1 MSAKGGPNPLW
12 ARSPLV
18 LRRYPG
24 LLVAV
29 VAGALLLAVAAASS
43 PLFLSSAASSA
54 MRQEVEDVTV
64 FGAGFSLEQRDYF
77 GQIGAAIQP
86 AVDTP
91 AYPERDEAIT
101 KVAAEIPGLEERIL
115 TLLGVQVRA
124 APSDQPE
131 RSDIV
136 RLLYRTDALA
146 HVTKLEGGE
155 GEGVW
160 LSDNRAEQLGVGPGD
175 TLTLTYEGDV
185 QRDGRR
191 HVGTT
196 SVVVAGV
203 YRALWSEPDTPYW
216 RDLYE
221 QIYPPNPDVPPP
233 PAFLIMDEATYREVN
248 SDLESFATDVHW
260 EFPLAD
266 PSPTLEQAQS
276 LNANLDQ
283 LQASLQARTTPE
295 ARTLSCTELRCATAT
310 LLPTVIRETEE
321 EVSALRGPAD
331 LLATAGTLVALA
343 VVAAAGAFLV
353 ARRRTEAMLLHARG
367 MSPWVFAGK
376 TLVETF
382 LPVLVGTALGF
393 LVAVGVISLVGPGGA
408 VDPAALL
415 DAAQAAALRLPA
427 ALFVLALVAGL
438 VYLGLSERNRDRAGL
453 LRFIPWEIGLLVAA
467 AFCFERLTGGH
478 GLVEEAGGVERPSA
492 YVLLFPIFFVAGLA
506 GLVARLWG
514 PALRG
519 LRRRSTRLPAGPYL
533 AVHRLAGAERLAV
546 LLVAACALSLG
557 IFVYAQTVV
566 YSLERSV
573 LAKSALFVGSNVN
586 GTINTDQ
593 EPPAD
598 FPFPITK
605 VTRIVRGGEA
615 TANGTQ
621 VDLMAVDP
629 ATLAEA
635 AFWDPSWSDASF
647 GGLAERLAAG
657 TGAAIPV
664 VVAGDRLP
672 DETQIVVDSAPVPI
686 QVVGRASAFPGM
698 FESRPLVVASYA
710 SWERAFDDVGI
721 SSPLDAPGADAQLW
735 VKGDDERAAAA
746 LTASPVRPYQVLTS
760 AEIRQNPSILSATRT
775 FDFLR
780 ALGFAA
786 GLLAVVGMLL
796 YLQAR
801 QRGRVVSF
809 ALSRRMG
816 LAGPVHVAALVLELG
831 AMLLSSLAI
840 GIALALV
847 AARVVLGDVDPL
859 ADIPPDP
866 LFSTPVSLLV
876 ATAIGLALVSVLGGL
891 LASRAAER
899 ANVSEVMRLAD

>member
-1 MSAKGGPNPLW
+1 MSAEGRSNPLW

-18 LRRYPG
+18 LLRYPG
-24 LLVAV
+24 LLVSV
-29 VAGALLLAVAAASS
+29 VAGALLLAVAASSS
-43 PLFLSSAASSA
+43 PLFLSSVASSA
-54 MRQEVEDVTV
+54 LRQEVQDATA
-64 FGAGFSLEQRDYF
+64 FGAGFTLEQSEF
-77 GQIGAAIQP
+77 FIGTRP
-86 AVDTP
+86 TVDFSTY
-91 AYPERDEAIT
+91 AERDEALT
-101 KVAAEIPGLEERIL
+101 KTARDIPGLGPRIL
-115 TLLGVQVRA
+115 TLLGAQVSA
-124 APSDQPE
+124 APTDDSS
-131 RSDIV
+131 RSEIV
-136 RLLYRTDALA
+136 ALLHRTDALS
-146 HVTKLEGGE
+146 HVTRLAGE

-160 LSDNRAEQLGVGPGD
+160 IAHNRAEQLGVGPGD
-175 TLTLTYEGDV
+175 SLTLTYENQGF
-185 QRDGRR
+185 RTNGRPSVR
-191 HVGTT
+191 TT
-196 SVVVAGV
+196 TVRIAGV
-203 YRALWSEPDTPYW
+203 YRALWSQPDTPYW
-216 RDLYE
+216 RNLYE
-221 QIYPPNPDVPPP
+221 LIYPPNPDAPPP
-233 PAFLIMDEATYREVN
+233 PAFLLLDEATYGEIN
-248 SDLESFATDVHW
+248 ADLRAFPNDVQW

-266 PSPTLEQAQS
+266 LSPTLEQAKR
-276 LNANLDQ
+276 LDGDLDA
-283 LQASLQARTTPE
+283 LQASLQTRSTPE
-295 ARTLSCTELRCATAT
+295 ARTMRCGELRCSTAT

-321 EVSALRGPAD
+321 EVSGLRGPAD

-453 LRFIPWEIGLLVAA
+453 LRFVPWEIGLLVAA

-514 PALRG
+514 PALRV
-519 LRRRSTRLPAGPYL
+519 LRQRSARLPAGPYL

-566 YSLERSV
+566 HSLERSV

-647 GGLAERLAAG
+647 GALAERLAAG

-735 VKGDDERAAAA
+735 VKGEDERAAAA
-746 LTASPVRPYQVLTS
+746 LTASSVRPYQVLTS

>member
-1 MSAKGGPNPLW
+1 MRSANPLW

-18 LRRYPG
+18 LRRFPG

-29 VAGALLLAVAAASS
+29 AVGALLLAVAASSS

-54 MRQEVEDVTV
+54 MQQEVEDATV

-77 GQIGAAIQP
+77 GQTGAAVQP

-91 AYPERDEAIT
+91 AYSERDEAVT
-101 KVAAEIPGLEERIL
+101 RAAAEIPGLGERIL

-131 RSDIV
+131 RSDTV

-146 HVTKLEGGE
+146 HVRKLEGGE

-160 LSDNRAEQLGVGPGD
+160 LSDNRADQLGVGPGD

-196 SVVVAGV
+196 NVTVAGV

-221 QIYPPNPDVPPP
+221 QIYPPNPDALPPP
-233 PAFLIMDEATYREVN
+233 TFLIMDQTTYRAVN
-248 SDLESFATDVHW
+248 ADLESFATDVHW

-283 LQASLQARTTPE
+283 LQASLQARTPE
-295 ARTLSCTELRCATAT
+295 ARTLSCNELRCATGT

-321 EVSALRGPAD
+321 EVSGLRGPAD

-353 ARRRTEAMLLHARG
+353 ARRRTEAVLLHARG
-367 MSPWVFAGK
+367 MSPWALAAK
-376 TLVETF
+376 TTVETF
-382 LPVLVGTALGF
+382 LPALAGTALGF
-393 LVAVGVISLVGPGGA
+393 LVALGVIVLVGPGGA
-408 VDPAALL
+408 VDPAAVA
-415 DAAQAAALRLPA
+415 DAARAAALRLPA
-427 ALFVLALVAGL
+427 ALLVLALAAGL
-438 VYLGLSERNRDRAGL
+438 VFVGLSQRTRDRSRL
-453 LRFIPWEIGLLVAA
+453 LRFVPLEVGLLVAA
-467 AFCFERLTGGH
+467 GLCFERLTGGQ

-519 LRRRSTRLPAGPYL
+519 LRTRSARLPAGPYL

-566 YSLERSV
+566 HSLERSV
-573 LAKSALFVGSNVN
+573 VAKSALFVGSNVS
-586 GTINTDQ
+586 GTINSDQ

-605 VTRIVRGGEA
+605 VTRVVRGGEA
-615 TANGTQ
+615 TANGGQ
-621 VDLMAVDP
+621 VDVMAVEP

-635 AFWDPSWSDASF
+635 AFWDPSWSELSF
-647 GGLAERLAAG
+647 RALADRLGAAG
-657 TGAAIPV
+657 RDGEPIPV

-672 DETQIVVDSAPVPI
+672 DETQIIVDSAPVPI
-686 QVVGRASAFPGM
+686 EVVGRSSAFPGM
-698 FESRPLVVASYA
+698 FDSRPLVVASYS
-710 SWERAFDDVGI
+710 SWERAFDQLGI
-721 SSPLDAPGADAQLW
+721 ADPFESPGAEAQLW
-735 VKGDDERAAAA
+735 VKGDEERAAAA
-746 LTASPVRPYQVLTS
+746 LAASPVRPYLVLTA
-760 AEIRQNPSILSATRT
+760 AEVRQNPSILSATRT

-801 QRGRVVSF
+801 QRNRVVSY
-809 ALSRRMG
+809 ALSQRMG

-831 AMLLSSLAI
+831 AMLLSSLAVGI
-840 GIALALV
+840 GLALV

-866 LFSTPVSLLV
+866 LFSIPVGLLLASAV
-876 ATAIGLALVSVLGGL
+876 GLAVISVLGGL
-891 LASRAAER
+891 LASRVAER

>member
-1 MSAKGGPNPLW
+1 MSATRSPNPLW

-77 GQIGAAIQP
+77 GQTGAAVQP

-91 AYPERDEAIT
+91 AYPERDEAVT
-101 KVAAEIPGLEERIL
+101 EAAAEIPGLGDRIL

-124 APSDQPE
+124 ASSNQPE
-131 RSDIV
+131 RSDTV

-191 HVGTT
+191 HVGMT
-196 SVVVAGV
+196 SVTVAGV

-221 QIYPPNPDVPPP
+221 QIYPPNPDALPPP
-233 PAFLIMDEATYREVN
+233 TFLIMDEATHREVN
-248 SDLESFATDVHW
+248 SELESFATDVHW

-266 PSPTLEQAQS
+266 PSPTLEQAKS
-276 LNANLDQ
+276 LNGDLDE
-283 LQASLQARTTPE
+283 LQASLQARSTPE
-295 ARTLSCTELRCATAT
+295 ARTLSCNELRCVTAT

-353 ARRRTEAMLLHARG
+353 ARRRTEATLLHARG
-367 MSPWVFAGK
+367 MSPWLFAGK
-376 TLVETF
+376 TIVETL
-382 LPVLVGTALGF
+382 LPVFVGTALGF
-393 LVAVGVISLVGPGGA
+393 LVAVGVIVLVGPGGE
-408 VDPAALL
+408 VDPAAIGE
-415 DAAQAAALRLPA
+415 AAQAAALRAPA
-427 ALFVLALVAGL
+427 ALLVLGLVAGL
-438 VYLGLSERNRDRAGL
+438 VFLSLSERTRDRAGL
-453 LRFIPWEIGLLVAA
+453 LRFVPWEVGLLVAA
-467 AFCFERLTGGH
+467 AFCFQRLTGGH
-478 GLVEEAGGVERPSA
+478 ALVEEAGGVERPSA

-546 LLVAACALSLG
+546 LLVAACALALG

-566 YSLERSV
+566 HSLERSV
-573 LAKSALFVGSNVN
+573 VAKSALFVGSNVN
-586 GTINTDQ
+586 GTINNDQ
-593 EPPAD
+593 EPPEG

-605 VTRIVRGGEA
+605 VTRVVRGGEA

-621 VDLMAVDP
+621 IDLMAVDP
-629 ATLAEA
+629 ETLADA
-635 AFWDPSWSDASF
+635 AFWDPSWSDSTF
-647 GGLAERLAAG
+647 GALADGLAG
-657 TGAAIPV
+657 GGQGAIPV
-664 VVAGDRLP
+664 VVAGGELP
-672 DETQIVVDSAPVPI
+672 DESQIVVDSAPVPI
-686 QVVGRASAFPGM
+686 QIVGQANAFPGM
-698 FESRPLVVASYA
+698 FESRPLVVASFA
-710 SWERAFDDVGI
+710 SWERAFDELGI
-721 SSPLDAPGADAQLW
+721 AGPLDSPGADAQLW
-735 VKGDDERAAAA
+735 VKGDEERAAAA
-746 LTASPVRPYQVLTS
+746 LAASPARPYDVLTS
-760 AEIRQNPSILSATRT
+760 ADIRRNPSILSATRT

-801 QRGRVVSF
+801 QRSRVVSY

-816 LAGPVHVAALVLELG
+816 LAGGVHVAALVLELA

-840 GIALALV
+840 GIVLALV

-866 LFSTPVSLLV
+866 LFSIPVPLLA
-876 ATAIGLALVSVLGGL
+876 ATAVGLALVSLLGAF